1 MVICNKGFFPVG
13 SLCPPAWCSWL
24 LLLRTSWASGSHAAH
39 QLLVSDGTT
48 SPASSSGTAHWYSA
62 LNLLRGAQAI
72 SRASCFSWCDLR
84 VGCDGSRQRSGW
96 PERGSVPPL
105 QQVSGSCSELEF
117 PRFWP
122 SGLAQVWVKPP
133 PCSVTPIPARRTF
146 EFTGSLVR
154 LGEKRWRDNG
164 SSGVRDAIPKVD
176 GGELSIG

>member
-1 MVICNKGFFPVG
+1 MPSRMAFMASVVANILGWRLPRRSPTSGLGWDNLPCQE
-13 SLCPPAWCSWL
+13 
-24 LLLRTSWASGSHAAH
+24 LRHG
-39 QLLVSDGTT
+39 
-48 SPASSSGTAHWYSA
+48 A
-62 LNLLRGAQAI
+62 LAI

-84 VGCDGSRQRSGW
+84 VGCGGSRQRSGW
-96 PERGSVPPL
+96 PERGSAPPL

-122 SGLAQVWVKPP
+122 SGLARVWVKPP

-164 SSGVRDAIPKVD
+164 SSGVRDAIPKAD
-176 GGELSIG
+176 GGEISIG